1 MAALWKPVI
10 LLPLRP
16 TSLMRKNSQRHQIIH
31 GIHPVQCK
39 EGSIDSV
46 RVISVAVVL
55 RCIFLLVFFM
65 LYIYRRTIINFSK
78 L

>member
-10 LLPLRP
+10 SLPLHP
-16 TSLMRKNSQRHQIIH
+16 VSLMRKHSQRHQIIH
-31 GIHPVQCK
+31 GIHPVRCK

>member
-31 GIHPVQCK
+31 GILPVRCK

-46 RVISVAVVL
+46 PVISVAVVS
-55 RCIFLLVFFM
+55 RCILRLVFFV
-65 LYIYRRTIINFSK
+65 LYILQKDYF
-78 L
+78 

>member
-10 LLPLRP
+10 SLPLHP
-16 TSLMRKNSQRHQIIH
+16 VSLMRKHSQRHQIIH
-31 GIHPVQCK
+31 CIHPVRCK

-65 LYIYRRTIINFSK
+65 LYIYRRTIFNFSK